1 MIGTASRI
9 HARVVAELKRTVAA
23 GYVHDAPSEIIAYSF
38 DGTFQQRRPDLAIS
52 PGSTEEVAAV
62 MRIAAR
68 EAIPIIARGASS
80 GLAGGTIPES
90 GGLILNLARMDRI
103 VEIDTSNVCV
113 VAQAGVVTLQLQ
125 QAVERVGLFYPPDPA
140 SSRQSTIGGNVAT
153 NAGGP
158 RCLKYGVTRDY
169 VIGMTVVLAS
179 GEIMRLGG
187 KFTKNATGY
196 QLMQLLVGSEGTLG
210 IVTEVILRLAPLPRA
225 RVTAVAS
232 FSQLAQASQA
242 VSKIMGGGILPATL
256 ELMDGTTINVVED
269 FLEIGLPR
277 QAQAMLLL
285 EQDGGDESVARAD
298 VERMAEICRSLG
310 AEQVQ
315 IATSAAERDK
325 LWQARRA
332 VSAALGRLRPNKLG
346 EDVVVPKSEIPAM
359 IAAVGEIAATYGL
372 PIPVFGHAGD
382 GNLHPNIL
390 FDLRDPDEVQRVEFA
405 ARDIFRAAIRLGG
418 TLSGE
423 HGVGTL
429 KREFL
434 EEAQGVPAVALSRSI
449 KAVFDPRGLLNPGKV
464 FPTGRGTAGFLAEL
478 PTLQGTTPG

>member
-1 MIGTASRI
+1 VAAILRLASR
-9 HARVVAELKRTVAA
+9 E
-23 GYVHDAPSEIIAYSF
+23 
-38 DGTFQQRRPDLAIS
+38 
-52 PGSTEEVAAV
+52 
-62 MRIAAR
+62 RIAV
-68 EAIPIIARGASS
+68 IARGASS

-103 VEIDTSNVCV
+103 LDIDTANVCV

-140 SSRQSTIGGNVAT
+140 SSRQSTIGGNIAT

-169 VIGMTVVLAS
+169 VIGMTVVLVS
-179 GEIMRLGG
+179 GEVMRLGG
-187 KFTKNATGY
+187 RFTKNATGY

-210 IVTEVILRLAPLPRA
+210 VVTEVTLRLAPLPRA
-225 RVTAVAS
+225 RVTAVAI
-232 FSQLAQASQA
+232 FDRLARASEA
-242 VSKIMGGGILPATL
+242 VSRIMGSGILPATL

-277 QAQAMLLL
+277 HAQALLLL
-285 EQDGGDESVARAD
+285 EQDGGDAAVAHAD
-298 VERMAEICRSLG
+298 IERMADICRALG

-359 IAAVGEIAATYGL
+359 ISAVGEIAARYNL

-390 FDLRDPDEVQRVEFA
+390 FDLRDPAEVQRVEFA
-405 ARDIFRAAIRLGG
+405 ARDIFRAALKLGG

-434 EEAQGVPAVALSRSI
+434 EEAQGPLAVALSRAI
-449 KAVFDPRGLLNPGKV
+449 KGIFDPHGLLNPGKV
-464 FPTGRGTAGFLAEL
+464 FPTGRGVVGFLADL
-478 PTLQGTTPG
+478 PTLAGATPG

>member
-1 MIGTASRI
+1 VISATLAG
-9 HARVVAELKRTVAA
+9 ELRTVVDPS
-23 GYVHDAPSEIIAYSF
+23 YVHDRPSEIISYSY
-38 DGTFQQRRPDLAIS
+38 DGTFQQRRPDLVVS
-52 PGSTEEVAAV
+52 PASTEEVAAV

-68 EAIPIIARGASS
+68 EKIPIIARGASS
-80 GLAGGTIPES
+80 GLAGGTIPEF

-103 VEIDTSNVCV
+103 VEIDTANVCV
-113 VAQAGVVTLQLQ
+113 TAQAGVVTLQLQ
-125 QAVERVGLFYPPDPA
+125 QAVEKTGLFYPPDPA

-169 VIGMTVVLAS
+169 VIGLTVVLAS
-179 GEIMRLGG
+179 GEILRLGG
-187 KFTKNATGY
+187 KVTKNATGY
-196 QLMQLLVGSEGTLG
+196 GLMQLIVGSEGTLG

-225 RVTAVAS
+225 RVTALAT
-232 FSQLAQASQA
+232 FAQLDQASQA
-242 VSKIMGGGILPATL
+242 VSRIMGSGMLPATL

-269 FLEIGLPR
+269 FLHAGLPR
-277 QAQAMLLL
+277 QAAALLLL
-285 EQDGGDESVARAD
+285 EQDGAEEAVARAD
-298 VERMAEICRSLG
+298 VERMGEICHGLG
-310 AEQVQ
+310 ADSWQV
-315 IATSAAERDK
+315 ATSAAERDK
-325 LWQARRA
+325 LWQARRS

-359 IAAVGEIAATYGL
+359 ITTVGEIAERYDL

-434 EEAQGVPAVALSRSI
+434 EEAQGGLAVALSRSI
-449 KAVFDPRGLLNPGKV
+449 KAVFDPHGLLNPGKV
-464 FPTGRGTAGFLAEL
+464 FPTGRGIDGFLADL

>member
-1 MIGTASRI
+1 MNPS
-9 HARVVAELKRTVAA
+9 VVGELRSLVDA

-38 DGTFQQRRPDLAIS
+38 DGTFQQRRPDLVVS
-52 PGSTEEVAAV
+52 PASTEELAAV
-62 MRIAAR
+62 VRVAAR
-68 EAIPIIARGASS
+68 EKIPIIARGASS
-80 GLAGGTIPES
+80 GLAGGTIPER
-90 GGLILNLARMDRI
+90 GGLVLNLARMDRI
-103 VEIDTSNVCV
+103 VEIDAANVCV

-169 VIGMTVVLAS
+169 VVGLTVVLAS
-179 GEIMRLGG
+179 GEVLRLGG

-225 RVTAVAS
+225 RVTAVAL
-232 FSQLAQASQA
+232 FSELGQASQA
-242 VSKIMGGGILPATL
+242 VSRIMGSGILPATL

-269 FLEIGLPR
+269 YLHIGLPR
-277 QAQAMLLL
+277 HMQALLLL
-285 EQDGGDESVARAD
+285 EQDGSDATIALAD
-298 VERMAEICRSLG
+298 VERMAEICRALG
-310 AEQVQ
+310 ADQIQV
-315 IATSAAERDK
+315 AASAVERDQ

-346 EDVVVPKSEIPAM
+346 EDVVVPKSEVPAM
-359 IAAVGEIAATYGL
+359 IVAVREIAARYDL

-390 FDLRDPDEVQRVEFA
+390 FDLRNPDEVQRVELA
-405 ARDIFRAAIRLGG
+405 ARDIFRTALRLGG

-434 EEAQGVPAVALSRSI
+434 EEAQGPLAVSLARSI
-449 KAVFDPRGLLNPGKV
+449 KQVFDPDNLLNPGKV
-464 FPTGRGTAGFLAEL
+464 FPTGRGVAGFLADL
-478 PTLQGTTPG
+478 PTLQGSTPG

>member
-1 MIGTASRI
+1 VTEP
-9 HARVVAELKRTVAA
+9 RVVQELRGLVDR
-23 GYVHDAPSEIIAYSF
+23 GYVHDAPSELIAYSY
-38 DGTFQQRRPDLAIS
+38 DGTFQQRRPDLVVS
-52 PGSTEEVAAV
+52 PASTAEVAAV
-62 MRIAAR
+62 VRVAAR
-68 EAIPIIARGASS
+68 EKMPIIARGASS

-90 GGLILNLARMDRI
+90 GGLVLNLARMDRI
-103 VEIDTSNVCV
+103 VEIDSANVCV

-125 QAVERVGLFYPPDPA
+125 QAVERDGLFYPPDPA

-169 VIGMTVVLAS
+169 VIGLTVVLAS
-179 GEIMRLGG
+179 GEVLRLGG

-196 QLMQLLVGSEGTLG
+196 PLMQLFVGSEGTLG
-210 IVTEVILRLAPLPRA
+210 IVTEVILKLAPLPRT
-225 RVTAVAS
+225 RVTAMAV
-232 FSQLAQASQA
+232 FDQLDLASQA
-242 VSKIMGGGILPATL
+242 VSQIMGSGILPATL

-269 FLEIGLPR
+269 FLHLGLPR
-277 QAQAMLLL
+277 TAEALLLL
-285 EQDGGDESVARAD
+285 EQDGSDDAVARAE
-298 VERMAEICRSLG
+298 VERMAEICRALG
-310 AEQVQ
+310 AQQIQV
-315 IATSAAERDK
+315 AASAAERDK
-325 LWQARRA
+325 LWEARRA

-359 IAAVGEIAATYGL
+359 IGAVREIAKRYNL

-390 FDLRDPDEVQRVEFA
+390 FDLRNPEEVQRVELA
-405 ARDIFRAAIRLGG
+405 ARDIFRTAIRLGG

-434 EEAQGVPAVALSRSI
+434 EEAQGPLAVSMSRGI
-449 KAVFDPRGLLNPGKV
+449 KRLFDPDNLLNPGKI
-464 FPTGRGTAGFLAEL
+464 FPTGRGIIGFLADL
-478 PTLQGTTPG
+478 STLEGTTPG